1 MGLEDGCIGC
11 SEPDFWD
18 KYAYER
24 PMANAKSKAPTG
36 GVEKT
41 VDEFGLGLLTA
52 TAVGIGVHA
61 VASVLLVKN
70 QMKEKKIMAKNI

>member
-1 MGLEDGCIGC
+1 
-11 SEPDFWD
+11 
-18 KYAYER
+18 R
-24 PMANAKSKAPTG
+24 PMATARIKAPTG

-61 VASVLLVKN
+61 IASVVAG
-70 QMKEKKIMAKNI
+70 KKSNENEER

>member
-1 MGLEDGCIGC
+1 MDVVNQIFGTE
-11 SEPDFWD
+11 
-18 KYAYER
+18 YAYER
-24 PMANAKSKAPTG
+24 PMATARIKAPTG

-61 VASVLLVKN
+61 IASVVAG
-70 QMKEKKIMAKNI
+70 KKSNENEER

>member
-1 MGLEDGCIGC
+1 MDVVNQI
-11 SEPDFWD
+11 FWD

-24 PMANAKSKAPTG
+24 PMATARIKPPTG

-61 VASVLLVKN
+61 IASVVAG
-70 QMKEKKIMAKNI
+70 KKSNENEER